1 VRSGR
6 AKPSASRWRSYR
18 DVDATSEPGLLSG
31 QLDDIASVPFV
42 AAEKQRSLEL
52 LELAIGSNV
61 LDVGCGN
68 GPELEY
74 LARMVGPRG
83 RVVGLDPSTALIADA
98 EARGLAGLGPIE
110 LEVGDAHSLPFE
122 DAAFDACRA
131 DRTLQHLAQPDLALG
146 EMVRVTRRGGRV
158 VVTESRW
165 GLVAPSLDREVT
177 DRVLRVIATEK
188 ERVNWVGYRLRSMF
202 EQAGLTDV
210 CEVSHDSTVCEH
222 DDLFR
227 FTNLQWSV
235 DTAVRAGAVTRAQ
248 ANAWRDCLGTLVT
261 RGEAFAVV
269 IILHVT
275 GTKPSTS
282 PPPKADGYV

>member
-1 VRSGR
+1 MTTGG
-6 AKPSASRWRSYR
+6 AEPSASRWRSYR

-52 LELAIGSNV
+52 LELAIGSSV

-68 GPELEY
+68 GPELED
-74 LARMVGPRG
+74 LAKMVGPRG

-98 EARGLAGLGPIE
+98 EARGLAGLESIE
-110 LEVGDAHSLPFE
+110 LEVGDAHSLPFA
-122 DAAFDACRA
+122 DAQFDACRA

-146 EMVRVTRRGGRV
+146 EMVRVTRCGGRV

-177 DRVLRVIATEK
+177 DRVLQVIATEK
-188 ERVNWVGYRLRSMF
+188 ERVNWVGYRLPSMF
-202 EQAGLTDV
+202 EQAGLTEV
-210 CEVSHDSTVCEH
+210 REVSHDSTISEH

-248 ANAWRDCLGTLVT
+248 ANAWRDCLGGLVT

-269 IILHVT
+269 IILHVA
-275 GTKPSTS
+275 GTKP
-282 PPPKADGYV
+282 